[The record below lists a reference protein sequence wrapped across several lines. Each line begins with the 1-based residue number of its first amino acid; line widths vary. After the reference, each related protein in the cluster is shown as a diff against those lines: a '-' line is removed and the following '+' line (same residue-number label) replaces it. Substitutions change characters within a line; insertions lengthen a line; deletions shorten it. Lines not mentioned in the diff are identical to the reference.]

1 VHSTF
6 QSGAGPLQVHS
17 TFPPSNRVH
26 STIEPLFKENSTAS
40 SYQMICDLDL
50 ALRRF
55 SQQAMPGHYPDPAL
69 FLRRDL
75 APRRS

>member
-1 VHSTF
+1 
-6 QSGAGPLQVHS
+6 
-17 TFPPSNRVH
+17 VH